1 MLIHRLSWH
10 LALRVI
16 FELNMTE
23 KLYEAPCEPCRGT
36 GGLELNGG
44 QSMSNEYFPCE
55 ACEGSGTFLMD
66 RTEYLCLFPDK
77 CDCIACVGI
86 EKGHPDDEWC
96 FLHACD
102 ITEDGVRSMEESNE
116 PGVCS
121 ECKICTVL
129 NDDNTCR
136 ECGKAA
142 QPRYRDFHRLV
153 IEFTEL
159 AKENPKVLEDED

>member
-1 MLIHRLSWH
+1 MLIHRFSWH

-16 FELNMTE
+16 SELNMTE

-66 RTEYLCLFPDK
+66 RTEYLCLFPDE

-86 EKGHPDDEWC
+86 EKGHPDGEWC

-102 ITEDGVRSMEESNE
+102 ITEDGVREH
-116 PGVCS
+116 
-121 ECKICTVL
+121 
-129 NDDNTCR
+129 
-136 ECGKAA
+136 